1 VDAVEGVER
10 GVREVASQP
19 PRRGGAGLDLAPLFG
34 RLTTAIEGLAAHA
47 ADSDDHHREL
57 LEVVRHLAERVDH
70 HIAAGDPETP
80 PSDSAS
86 VPASDP
92 ERRRF
97 WRW

>member
-1 VDAVEGVER
+1 VER
-10 GVREVASQP
+10 GVREAATRS
-19 PRRGGAGLDLAPLFG
+19 RGEGGPSLDLAPLFG

-57 LEVVRHLAERVDH
+57 LEVVRCLAEQVDR
-70 HIAAGDPETP
+70 HIAAGHQATL

-86 VPASDP
+86 DP
-92 ERRRF
+92 EPRRF